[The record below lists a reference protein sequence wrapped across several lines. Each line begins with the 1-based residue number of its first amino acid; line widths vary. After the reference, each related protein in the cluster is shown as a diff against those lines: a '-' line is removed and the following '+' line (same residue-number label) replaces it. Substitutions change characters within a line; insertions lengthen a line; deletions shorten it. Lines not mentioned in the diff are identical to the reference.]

1 MKKMFLMCLLLII
14 CGCDYKYKTYN
25 SKDMI
30 FDKTSSSK
38 ENETNEPEYV
48 DENPVKISLYVDNSI
63 GGLDIV
69 KESFI
74 DTWRLKR
81 DIVVFGSLFDTK
93 EEIESDYFQNIWK
106 NSASQYENYDKY
118 KTGWYVNFKLKDGT
132 IIDQMVFKPS
142 DVEYFYDYLE
152 IYLYDSANQ
161 PIGIWYSHLL
171 DSQMNEDTIMTSMK
185 LTAGSLYEEIEGEI
199 TISVF
204 TYDGQDDFNEDGK
217 YRGNSMSTVKV
228 YNK

>member
-1 MKKMFLMCLLLII
+1 MKKIILICLLFVI
-14 CGCDYKYKTYN
+14 CGCDYEYKTYN

-30 FDKTSSSK
+30 FNKTSSEK
-38 ENETNEPEYV
+38 EKEPKYI
-48 DENPVKISLYVDNSI
+48 DENPVKISLYVDNSS

-69 KESFI
+69 KDAFI

-93 EEIESDYFQNIWK
+93 EVIESDYFQNIWK
-106 NSASQYENYDKY
+106 NSASQYENYNKY
-118 KTGWYVNFKLKDGT
+118 KTGWHVNFKLKDGT
-132 IIDQMVFKPS
+132 VFDQMIFKPS
-142 DVEYFYDYLE
+142 DVDYFYDYLE

-161 PIGIWYSHLL
+161 PIGVWYSHLL
-171 DSQMNEDTIMTSMK
+171 DSQMKDETIMTSMK
-185 LTAGSLYEEIEGEI
+185 LTAGSLYEEIDGEI
-199 TISVF
+199 NVSVF
-204 TYDGQDDFNEDGK
+204 TYDGQDDFFEDGK